1 MGKKDLSLQASVQ
14 ELGISLYAHLLSMR
28 NYANTLSGKSKRAFE
43 VHALKP
49 LELIVEDYHFIQ
61 LAYIFREQY
70 NKAQDML
77 ARLIENNP
85 IKNNET
91 KRDEYNRAIFAVKSM
106 LKEEKYGY
114 FMHSIAERIEARM
127 AETSPVSEAY
137 KGYEQALIVIKAI
150 YTM

>member
-1 MGKKDLSLQASVQ
+1 MCKKELSLQASTQ

-28 NYANTLSGKSKRAFE
+28 NYANTLSGKSKRSFE

-77 ARLIENNP
+77 TRLIENNP
-85 IKNNET
+85 IKNNAA
-91 KRDEYNRAIFAVKSM
+91 KRDGYNKAIYAVKSM
-106 LKEEKYGY
+106 VKEEKYGY
-114 FMHSIAERIEARM
+114 FMHTIAERIEARM
-127 AETSPVSEAY
+127 SETSPMSEAY
-137 KGYEQALIVIKAI
+137 KGYEQALTIIKAI
-150 YTM
+150 YAM

>member
-14 ELGISLYAHLLSMR
+14 ELGVSLYAHLLSMR
-28 NYANTLSGKSKRAFE
+28 NYANTLSGKGKRSFE

-49 LELIVEDYHFIQ
+49 LELIAEDYHFIQ

-85 IKNNET
+85 IKNNVA
-91 KRDEYNRAIFAVKSM
+91 KRDEYNKAILAVKSM

-127 AETSPVSEAY
+127 AETSSVSEAY
-137 KGYEQALIVIKAI
+137 KGYEQALIIIKAV